1 MTNKKDKV
9 PNQLNFNFLTNN
21 VRGMLCTKKRVKMLE
36 YLKSKIGPKGILFL
50 QETHSLTDSEKQW
63 KEEFKGKLYFSHGK
77 TNSCGVLI
85 AFFGN
90 SNVVVKN
97 QFKDD
102 HGRIL
107 ILEVTIYATE
117 YLS

>member
-50 QETHSLTDSEKQW
+50 QETHSLLTQKNNGRKSLKGNYTSRTEKP
-63 KEEFKGKLYFSHGK
+63 
-77 TNSCGVLI
+77 
-85 AFFGN
+85 
-90 SNVVVKN
+90 
-97 QFKDD
+97 
-102 HGRIL
+102 IL
-107 ILEVTIYATE
+107 AVSLLLFLVTQM
-117 YLS
+117 S